1 MTHPDQVGVL
11 LHILLHFGST
21 NLYNWDHLLR
31 NRLYIHKICHRLTTS
46 YIRHQPHTQL
56 LRMCR
61 PLLRIN
67 QLVTSQSINQSRIIF
82 LCRTQND
89 TGGHFDICQ
98 LTKSTIHEL
107 IFVGTHTKSSI
118 PSIAQLVE
126 RRTVEVSGDILRSL
140 VRIRLEGNCSLLLFS
155 FISQFW
161 LIIDQSIGQSISQ
174 AIGMSV
180 SQSLN
185 WSINQSNHFSV
196 SPSAINQH

>member
-1 MTHPDQVGVL
+1 
-11 LHILLHFGST
+11 
-21 NLYNWDHLLR
+21 
-31 NRLYIHKICHRLTTS
+31 
-46 YIRHQPHTQL
+46 
-56 LRMCR
+56 MCR

-155 FISQFW
+155 FISQ

>member
-1 MTHPDQVGVL
+1 
-11 LHILLHFGST
+11 
-21 NLYNWDHLLR
+21 
-31 NRLYIHKICHRLTTS
+31 
-46 YIRHQPHTQL
+46 
-56 LRMCR
+56 MCR

-82 LCRTQND
+82 LSRAQNY
-89 TGGHFDICQ
+89 TGGHFYICQ

-107 IFVGTHTKSSI
+107 NFVGTHTKTSI

-161 LIIDQSIGQSISQ
+161 LIIDHSIGQSINQTISRLALRPLTSIRHSTNQ
-174 AIGMSV
+174 SV
-180 SQSLN
+180 SQSF
-185 WSINQSNHFSV
+185 SHSVRQSVGQSV
-196 SPSAINQH
+196 NLSSQASQKAK